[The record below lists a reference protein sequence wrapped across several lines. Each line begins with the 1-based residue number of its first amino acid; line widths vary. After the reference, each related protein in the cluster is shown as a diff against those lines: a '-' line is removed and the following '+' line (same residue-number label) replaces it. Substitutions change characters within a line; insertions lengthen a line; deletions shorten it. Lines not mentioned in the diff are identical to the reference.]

1 MSENTTP
8 PVAALTADQLADKRI
23 IKQLVICI
31 AVMMAIAIAIATTAT
46 SIA

>member
-1 MSENTTP
+1 MSENTTT
-8 PVAALTADQLADKRI
+8 PVAALTTDQLADKRI

-31 AVMMAIAIAIATTAT
+31 AVMMGFAIAIATTAN